1 VRWAVLVL
9 LLSACETEEVKRLAQ
24 LKSDLDHAI
33 AERERCA
40 AEPECMNAQRR
51 LDELQVNLER
61 ELPRE
66 PPADAFRQSL
76 ATRAAARGLTLELT
90 LGTDADCKTP
100 ITMNVLGTDD
110 DAESASKIALELPR
124 IVRFDRA
131 MRLTGARR
139 GWTVA
144 LVVPR
149 ECRPL
154 PQPPPE
160 PSEADAN
167 AIKHSR
173 FSGRRADELRASVHV
188 RAAKLLEWAK
198 RTPYPAAVRVR
209 RQSSL
214 DWGDDIH
221 KQRYYRGQGQ
231 AAIVLLRNRLAAID
245 RITLDG
251 DIVVEGGGRLE
262 DPRVAF
268 GDVWTAALEPAP
280 AGRFRV
286 RLSSGAR

>member
-1 VRWAVLVL
+1 MRWAAL
-9 LLSACETEEVKRLAQ
+9 LFLLCACETEEVKRLAQ

-40 AEPECMNAQRR
+40 AEPECLGAQKK
-51 LDELQVNLER
+51 LDAMQAALER

-90 LGTDADCKTP
+90 SAADLECKTP
-100 ITMNVLGTDD
+100 LAMNVLGADD
-110 DAESASKIALELPR
+110 DAESATRIALELPR
-124 IVRFDRA
+124 IVLFDRA

-139 GWTVA
+139 GWTVS

-149 ECRPL
+149 ECRPR

-160 PSEADAN
+160 VSETDAN

-173 FSGRRADELRASVHV
+173 LSGRRADELRASIHV
-188 RAAKLLEWAK
+188 RAAKLLEWAR
-198 RTPYPAAVRVR
+198 RTPYPAAVKVR
-209 RQSSL
+209 REALFAWQN
-214 DWGDDIH
+214 DVEAA
-221 KQRYYRGQGQ
+221 RNARAQGL
-231 AAIVLLRNRLAAID
+231 AAAALLRNRLAAID
-245 RITLDG
+245 RITMDG
-251 DIVVEGGGRLE
+251 GVLVEGGGRLE

-286 RLSSGAR
+286 RLTSGAR